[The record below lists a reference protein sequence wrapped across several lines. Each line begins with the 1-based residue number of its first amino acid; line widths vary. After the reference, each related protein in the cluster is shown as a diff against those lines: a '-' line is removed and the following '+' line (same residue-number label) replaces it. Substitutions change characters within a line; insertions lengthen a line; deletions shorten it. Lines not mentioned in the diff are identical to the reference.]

1 MQNRSNRSLIT
12 VGRWLVVMVVAALLP
27 LGASAATGSVT
38 GKVIH
43 IVDGDTFDVLDAAH
57 VTHRIRV
64 SCMDT
69 PEKGQAFY
77 RRAKDALADL
87 ISGQMVMVE
96 YYKDDRYRRHIGE
109 VNGLDLCMKMI
120 ESGMAWHNRPYERE
134 LKPGRADELA
144 AAEISAK
151 ANRAGLWADPDP
163 LAPWLLRRQQRE
175 GKHQSRP

>member
-69 PEKGQAFY
+69 PEKG
-77 RRAKDALADL
+77 
-87 ISGQMVMVE
+87 
-96 YYKDDRYRRHIGE
+96 
-109 VNGLDLCMKMI
+109 
-120 ESGMAWHNRPYERE
+120 
-134 LKPGRADELA
+134 
-144 AAEISAK
+144 
-151 ANRAGLWADPDP
+151 
-163 LAPWLLRRQQRE
+163 
-175 GKHQSRP
+175 